1 MIILS
6 LKAWWIEFIHQNYRT
21 SPTGLS
27 VSSSSTTFFFK
38 FYRRHYEPA
47 SEFKV
52 GLKPLLQ
59 QGLSEPE
66 FYGDLVYK
74 NLRRADFSDQCRKN
88 IIRYKRSGYNIDAMR
103 PSACLVVNS
112 ITVNNIACL
121 FNCTPAGRAPDS
133 MMDPT

>member
-1 MIILS
+1 MVDRIYPSELQNFSNRAIGIIKFDKL
-6 LKAWWIEFIHQNYRT
+6 
-21 SPTGLS
+21 
-27 VSSSSTTFFFK
+27 FFSK

-66 FYGDLVYK
+66 SYGDLVYK
-74 NLRRADFSDQCRKN
+74 NLRRADFSDQFRKI

-112 ITVNNIACL
+112 ITVNNIAYL
-121 FNCTPAGRAPDS
+121 FKLHSGWACTRLNDGPNKAS
-133 MMDPT
+133 